1 MSRMINLGLGLIL
14 FYAVALPW
22 QISYNILPVPTYTN
36 EFVAISGWGLLLLVV
51 ARARIKRFQYSAALQ
66 YLVAFYSLLLLTVI
80 VQSVSGFGAILSV
93 SALWIFF
100 LGVAGACA
108 YAGYTIAASPDLN
121 RFADLFAAAWVLGGL
136 LSVGAQLVQYLGLDV
151 SWYVVAPLSEPG
163 RAYGNIRQPNHLV
176 TLLGIAMVCV
186 VWLQARGKVQ
196 RFTTALLTLMLGLG
210 ILLSG
215 SRTGLVILF
224 GLFVWT
230 LIRLP
235 RGMERRLIWTAPV
248 CAAVILYLLFSL
260 DSLGVLP
267 YSGREQIMA
276 SLEGVSDP
284 RASGMRFEIWR
295 NSLEL
300 IRANWLMG
308 TGFGQFQFYYL
319 LSDLPQPSKT
329 LFTNAHSL
337 PVQVAVE
344 FGIPITVVLFCLLA
358 RAGWAARHV
367 FKSTLGQCC
376 AAAVA
381 VVAVHSMLEFP
392 LWYAY
397 FLLPTSFFLGV
408 LAGLPTGTEQ
418 PSVLVGA
425 GAERSKVLAWAGM
438 LTMALLITA
447 VPHYMSLAAIYAPG
461 GNKDS
466 LAARLET
473 AQKGFIYRHWI
484 LFTVLAAYPIA
495 QSEKIALLA
504 DLYDSNARFFMNDE
518 YLLRYAIVLA
528 LTGRLDEAKR
538 VASALKSLDSD
549 AVLRLKSYC
558 ESHPNPELKALATYI
573 DNPGPTAVSAAG
585 FRVR

>member
-36 EFVAISGWGLLLLVV
+36 EFIAISGWGLLLLVV
-51 ARARIKRFQYSAALQ
+51 ARVLIRRPQHSAALP
-66 YLVAFYSLLLLTVI
+66 YLVAFYSLLILTVM
-80 VQSVSGFGAILSV
+80 VQSVSRFGAIFGIT
-93 SALWIFF
+93 ALWIFF

-121 RFADLFAAAWVLGGL
+121 RFADLFSAAWVLGGL
-136 LSVGAQLVQYLGLDV
+136 LSVGAELVQYLGLDF

-186 VWLQARGKVQ
+186 VWLRARGQVQ
-196 RFTTALLTLMLGLG
+196 KFTAALLVLLLGLG
-210 ILLSG
+210 ILLTG
-215 SRTGLVILF
+215 SKTGLVILV
-224 GLFVWT
+224 GLFVWM

-235 RGMERRLIWTAPV
+235 SGMDRRLIWMAPV
-248 CAAVILYLLFSL
+248 CTALILYLLFSL
-260 DSLGVLP
+260 DSLGAFSYV
-267 YSGREQIMA
+267 GRGRIEAYLGGI
-276 SLEGVSDP
+276 SDP
-284 RASGMRFEIWR
+284 SGMRFELWR

-300 IRANWLMG
+300 IRTNWLLG

-337 PVQVAVE
+337 PLQVAVE
-344 FGIPITVVLFCLLA
+344 FGIPITTVLFYLLA
-358 RAGWAARHV
+358 RAGWAARHG

-376 AAAVA
+376 VAAVA
-381 VVAVHSMLEFP
+381 VVAVHSISEFP

-408 LAGLPTGTEQ
+408 LAGLSPDTEK
-418 PSVLVGA
+418 PGVLVAA
-425 GAERSKVLAWAGM
+425 GAERSKFLAWAGL
-438 LTMALLITA
+438 LTIALLITA

-466 LAARLET
+466 LGVRLET

-484 LFTVLAAYPIA
+484 LFTVLAAYPYA
-495 QSEKIALLA
+495 QSEKIVLLA

-549 AVLRLKSYC
+549 AIFRLKSYC
-558 ESHPNPELKALATYI
+558 ESHPNSELKTLAAYI
-573 DNPGPTAVSAAG
+573 DNPGSAPVSAAG

>member
-1 MSRMINLGLGLIL
+1 MGRMINLGLGLIL

-100 LGVAGACA
+100 LAVAGACA

-186 VWLQARGKVQ
+186 VWLRARGEV
-196 RFTTALLTLMLGLG
+196 RIFTTALLALLLGLG
-210 ILLSG
+210 VLLTG
-215 SRTGLVILF
+215 SKTGLVILV
-224 GLFVWT
+224 GLFVWM

-235 RGMERRLIWTAPV
+235 RGMERHLIWMAPV
-248 CAAVILYLLFSL
+248 CTALILYLLFSL
-260 DSLGVLP
+260 DSLGAFSYV
-267 YSGREQIMA
+267 GRGRTEAYLGGI
-276 SLEGVSDP
+276 SDP
-284 RASGMRFEIWR
+284 SGMRFELWR

-300 IRANWLMG
+300 IRANWLLG

-337 PVQVAVE
+337 PLQVAVE
-344 FGIPITVVLFCLLA
+344 FGIPITIGLFYLLV
-358 RAGWAARHV
+358 RAGWAARHGI
-367 FKSTLGQCC
+367 KSTLGQCC

-381 VVAVHSMLEFP
+381 VVAVHSMFEFP

-418 PSVLVGA
+418 PSVLVVV

-466 LAARLET
+466 LGVRLET
-473 AQKGFIYRHWI
+473 AQKGFIFRHWI
-484 LFTVLAAYPIA
+484 LFTVLAAYPYA
-495 QSEKIALLA
+495 QSEKIVLLA

-528 LTGRLDEAKR
+528 LKGRLDEAKR
-538 VASALKSLDSD
+538 VASALKSLGSD

-558 ESHPNPELKALATYI
+558 ESHPTPELKTLAAYI
-573 DNPGPTAVSAAG
+573 DNPGPALVSAAG